1 MNKDNMPSR
10 KSEKSLNK
18 FERRQQDN
26 KTVKHIS
33 AWIIGILATVIVI
46 TGVMFYK
53 YVETSLKPV
62 NPESSKVIKVKIPVG
77 STNKD
82 IAHLLE
88 QKRIIKSATVFNIY
102 VKTNNVSDFKA
113 GIYEF
118 RQSDTIKQIS
128 SKLQEGGKPLNTKEE
143 TGKIMIPEG
152 LNISSI
158 EKEIVKKSHFS
169 KSELEKLFKDEKFFN
184 SLVKKYPALL
194 KSAQQSKNVRYRLE
208 GYLYPATY
216 TVYKG
221 MTAKDLIEQMVEK
234 TNSILSY
241 YNYFTE
247 IKNKGYTVQQF
258 LTLASLVEKEG
269 ITEKDRRM
277 IAGVFMNRMDVGM
290 PLQTDISVMY
300 ALNTHKTHLTNK
312 DTSVESPYN
321 LYKNSG
327 YGPGPFC
334 SPSLSSM
341 KAVLNPLDRD
351 KKYMYFVA
359 DLKTKKVYYS
369 RTYDEQI
376 QKQEETGN

>member
-1 MNKDNMPSR
+1 MPSR